1 MNIQQTNNHFFY
13 FAPIKGITDRLFRTI
28 YHKHFPYF
36 DAAVAPFINPQRF
49 AGFND
54 KLLADIIPGT
64 GDEIETIPQLLYNNA
79 EDFINL
85 GRRLEELGYTH
96 INWNLGCPSPMV
108 ANKQRGS
115 GLLPHDDRIIEL
127 LEAITA
133 ELDAKLSL
141 KMRLGFKS
149 SDEIR
154 RLLPRLDQFD
164 LKEII
169 IHPRLGKQLYRG
181 HADRET
187 FAECRHLT
195 THSLVY
201 NGDIVTKDDFNDLCT
216 KLSDIN
222 RWMIGRGALAD
233 PFLLADIKG
242 ITIALAERK
251 SRIRAFHDDLYGQLK
266 ARLSGPGHL
275 LNRMKQIWAYLIE
288 SFPEQQKMLK
298 KIRKVSS
305 EEKYAQVV
313 EELFEL

>member
-1 MNIQQTNNHFFY
+1 MSNQQSIDHFFY

-28 YHKHFPYF
+28 YHKHFPYY

-49 AGFND
+49 ANFND
-54 KLLADIIPGT
+54 KLLADIIPGSD
-64 GDEIETIPQLLYNNA
+64 DEIETIPQLLYNNA

-85 GRRLEELGYTH
+85 GRRLEDLGYTH

-115 GLLPHDDRIIEL
+115 GLLPHADRIIEL
-127 LEAITA
+127 LEAITCTLNA
-133 ELDAKLSL
+133 EISL

-154 RLLPRLDQFD
+154 HLLPRLDQFN

-169 IHPRLGKQLYRG
+169 IHPRLGKQLYSG
-181 HADRET
+181 HADREV

-195 THSLVY
+195 RHPVVY
-201 NGDIVTKDDFNDLCT
+201 NGDIVTKEDFADLST
-216 KLSDIN
+216 NFTDIT

-233 PFLLADIKG
+233 PFLMAEIKEKSP
-242 ITIALAERK
+242 APAERK
-251 SRIRAFHDDLYGQLK
+251 KRIQAFHDDLYGQLRT
-266 ARLSGPGHL
+266 RLSGPGHL

-288 SFPEQQKMLK
+288 SFPDHQKMLK

-305 EEKYAQVV
+305 EEKYVQIMD
-313 EELFEL
+313 ELFEH

>member
-1 MNIQQTNNHFFY
+1 MNNQQTSNHFFY

-36 DAAVAPFINPQRF
+36 DAVIAPFINPQRF
-49 AGFND
+49 AGCND

-64 GDEIETIPQLLYNNA
+64 GDEIETIPQLLYNTA

-85 GRRLEELGYTH
+85 GKRLEELGYTH

-115 GLLPHDDRIIEL
+115 GLLPHGDRIIEL
-127 LEAITA
+127 LEAVTGALNA
-133 ELDAKLSL
+133 EISL

-164 LKEII
+164 LKEIT

-181 HADRET
+181 YADRET

-195 THSLVY
+195 RHSLVY
-201 NGDIVTKDDFNDLCT
+201 NGDIVTKVDFTGLCT
-216 KLSDIN
+216 KFTDIN

-233 PFLLADIKG
+233 PFLMADIKE
-242 ITIALAERK
+242 IPVAPAERTN
-251 SRIRAFHDDLYGQLK
+251 RIRAFHDDLYEQLK
-266 ARLSGPGHL
+266 IRLSGPGHL

-288 SFPEQQKMLK
+288 SFPDQQKMLK

-305 EEKYAQVV
+305 EEKYAEAI
-313 EELFEL
+313 EELFEA